1 MEDHS
6 FQEVVGSNPKSIPIL
21 EGHDNFALIWCI
33 NCIVCLKRLNINEKE
48 ARVGPFKE
56 SILVRFDEIVKHFY
70 YSLYALLTLKM
81 FKI

>member
-21 EGHDNFALIWCI
+21 EGHDIFALICGI